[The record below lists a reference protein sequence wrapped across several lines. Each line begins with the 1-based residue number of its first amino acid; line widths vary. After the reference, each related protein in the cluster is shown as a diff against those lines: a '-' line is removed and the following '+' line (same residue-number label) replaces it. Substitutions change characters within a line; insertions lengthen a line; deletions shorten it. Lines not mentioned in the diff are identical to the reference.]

1 MPLITISR
9 GMGSGGTRIA
19 RLVADGLELEHFDD
33 QRLQREAVEMGIRSE
48 ELESLN
54 EKAPGFFDHLWGYK
68 PELYLDLMES
78 VVYEVARGGE
88 GVILGHGSQLLLRDF
103 GCALHGFIRASESS
117 RIQYMMAER
126 GLSDSV
132 ARKLI
137 QKSDHERRGFL
148 QFAFHM
154 NWDDPSLYDLVIN
167 TEKLGTQGAAEL
179 IMEAARSS
187 EIKECSLNAL
197 ESMGRMA
204 LTKKVQAAL
213 LRNNFSLTTLHV
225 EVAEKGVVHINGLT
239 ESKQSQA
246 QILKIVKEVPGVS
259 DVQSEVAVLP
269 AGAV

>member
-9 GMGSGGTRIA
+9 GMGSGGIKIA
-19 RLVADGLELEHFDD
+19 RRVADGLKLELFDD

-103 GCALHGFIRASESS
+103 GCALHVYIGASESS

-126 GLSDSV
+126 GLSNSV
-132 ARKLI
+132 AKKLI
-137 QKSDHERRGFL
+137 HKSDHERKGFL

-154 NWDDPSLYDLVIN
+154 DWDDPSLYDLVIN
-167 TEKLGTQGAAEL
+167 TEKLGSQGAAEL

-187 EIKECSLNAL
+187 EIKECSLHAL

-225 EVAEKGVVHINGLT
+225 EVGEKGDVYINGLT
-239 ESKQSQA
+239 ESKQSEA
-246 QILKIVKEVPGVS
+246 QIVKIVKEVPGVS
-259 DVQSEVAVLP
+259 DVQSSVAIIP